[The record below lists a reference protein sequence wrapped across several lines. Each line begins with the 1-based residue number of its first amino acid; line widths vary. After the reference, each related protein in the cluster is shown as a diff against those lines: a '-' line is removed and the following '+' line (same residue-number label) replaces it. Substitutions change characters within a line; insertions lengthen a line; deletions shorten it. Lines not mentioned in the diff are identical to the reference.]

1 MSTQP
6 PPDPNEPVDPY
17 APGQGQPPQPPQ
29 QGEGPQQ
36 GYGQQSQQEGYGQQP
51 PPQGYGQQPP
61 QEGYGQQPPPQGYGA
76 MPQQSGGW
84 DQRPAAPAERPQ
96 TLTTAVRLMQA
107 GGVLSVIGL
116 IVAFTTTGDIRQMVE
131 DAAPASA
138 TSAEIDAAVTLGLTV
153 GIGVGLLGAALWFLM
168 AWQNGKGKSWARI
181 VATALFGISLLFFV
195 LGLSQPT
202 PGISR
207 ILGIVNIL
215 IGAGAVY
222 FMYRKESSAYY
233 NAVSDASR

>member
-36 GYGQQSQQEGYGQQP
+36 GYGQQSQ
-51 PPQGYGQQPP
+51 

>member
-107 GGVLSVIGL
+107 GGVLALLSLLTIFFMQDEMRTIAEQTAQDAGTAVDVDAIVSLAVTVALVFGL
-116 IVAFTTTGDIRQMVE
+116 I
-131 DAAPASA
+131 
-138 TSAEIDAAVTLGLTV
+138 
-153 GIGVGLLGAALWFLM
+153 GAGLWFLM
-168 AWQNGKGKSWARI
+168 AHLNGKGKSWARI